1 VVSDLDE
8 NVAILLPDTLS
19 RPAMPVGRDEIPK
32 QEDVERWSHL
42 QGHVYLS
49 DLNSGVDLLIGANV
63 PEALQLRE
71 VIPAADGG
79 PYATRA
85 DLGWVINGPTG
96 RKQKYVACS
105 SFFITSKETQLMYS
119 ACTDLVVYVCQGMTS
134 SL

>member
-1 VVSDLDE
+1 
-8 NVAILLPDTLS
+8 
-19 RPAMPVGRDEIPK
+19 M
-32 QEDVERWSHL
+32 
-42 QGHVYLS
+42 YLS